1 MTTITLKQF
10 KNSAKRFHETHGSV
24 LNLTYTQSLQQLSQI
39 FFSKTF
45 EEIQAT
51 LFKDEQH
58 FTIIKY
64 NNSYYIYEF
73 KKNIAVYQ
81 TLDAV
86 KLFFKESSYLFDSK
100 YVFEVPYI
108 GNLTISKL
116 TKYLKKYGVFEPQKS
131 IIIQLD
137 NADKIFI
144 DDRFSPYN
152 LNGDWFESIEN
163 NQLAFEENES
173 SDNPLQTC
181 IWFAETNE
189 EYHLYEYYIT
199 FEQLLNAKYIENNTW
214 IVEQEGFSVLIK
226 IYN

>member
-10 KNSAKRFHETHGSV
+10 KNSAKRFHENYGSA
-24 LNLTYTQSLQQLSQI
+24 LNFNYTQSLQQLSQI

-73 KKNIAVYQ
+73 KNNIAVYQ
-81 TLDAV
+81 NLDAV
-86 KLFFKESSYLFDSK
+86 KLFFKESAYLFDSK

-108 GNLTISKL
+108 GNLTLSKL

-131 IIIQLD
+131 IIIQLA

-152 LNGDWFESIEN
+152 LNGDWFESVES
-163 NQLAFEENES
+163 NQLSFQEDES

-214 IVEQEGFSVLIK
+214 IVGQYEFSVLIK

>member
-1 MTTITLKQF
+1 MTTMTLKQF
-10 KNSAKRFHETHGSV
+10 KNAAKRFHEQHGSI

-58 FTIIKY
+58 FTIVNY

-81 TLDAV
+81 NLDAV
-86 KLFFKESSYLFDSK
+86 KLFFKESSYLFDITHI
-100 YVFEVPYI
+100 FQVPYI
-108 GNLTISKL
+108 GELSIPKL
-116 TKYLKKYGVFEPQKS
+116 TKYFKKYGVFEIEKS
-131 IIIQLD
+131 IIIQLY

-144 DDRFSPYN
+144 DGRFSPYN
-152 LNGDWFESIEN
+152 LNGDWFDSIESN
-163 NQLAFEENES
+163 T
-173 SDNPLQTC
+173 DNSLSTC
-181 IWFAETNE
+181 IWFPETKEN
-189 EYHLYEYYIT
+189 YHHLYEYYIT
-199 FEQLLNAKYIENNTW
+199 FEQLINAQYVDKNTW
-214 IVEQEGFSVLIK
+214 NVGQEGFTIEVK

>member
-1 MTTITLKQF
+1 MTTMTLKQF
-10 KNSAKRFHETHGSV
+10 KNAAKRFHEQHGSI

-58 FTIIKY
+58 FTIVNY

-81 TLDAV
+81 NLDAV
-86 KLFFKESSYLFDSK
+86 KLFFKESSYLFDITHI
-100 YVFEVPYI
+100 FQVPYI
-108 GNLTISKL
+108 GELSISKL
-116 TKYLKKYGVFEPQKS
+116 TKYFKKYGVFETEKS
-131 IIIQLD
+131 IIIQLY

-144 DDRFSPYN
+144 DGRFSPYN
-152 LNGDWFESIEN
+152 LNGDWFDSVEN
-163 NQLAFEENES
+163 NQLSFQEDES

-214 IVEQEGFSVLIK
+214 NVEQEGFTIEVK